1 LKPVN
6 FWMCQRA
13 IDKDSEI
20 LMYTSTASAELGEIG
35 KGQNAVLWVL
45 QILGAAMFLMSGWM
59 KLFGNEQMVQMFDA
73 IGGGQSFL
81 YATGLI
87 EFLSA
92 VLLLVPALSVV
103 GALLLIPTM
112 IGAIFTHL
120 FIVGGSPTLP
130 IGLLIAMSIVAW
142 GRWDRTFGSFRPWR
156 S

>member
-1 LKPVN
+1 
-6 FWMCQRA
+6 
-13 IDKDSEI
+13 
-20 LMYTSTASAELGEIG
+20 MYTSTASAELGEIG

-45 QILGAAMFLMSGWM
+45 QVLGAAMFLMSGWM

-120 FIVGGSPTLP
+120 LIVGGSPTLP

>member
-1 LKPVN
+1 
-6 FWMCQRA
+6 
-13 IDKDSEI
+13 
-20 LMYTSTASAELGEIG
+20 MYTSTASAELGEIG